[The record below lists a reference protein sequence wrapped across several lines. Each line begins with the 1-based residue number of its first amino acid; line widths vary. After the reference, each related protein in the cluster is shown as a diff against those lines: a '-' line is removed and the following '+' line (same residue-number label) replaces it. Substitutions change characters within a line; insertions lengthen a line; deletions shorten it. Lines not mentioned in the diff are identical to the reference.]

1 VRSAGLAQCSL
12 LLCAALITSAGCSN
26 RTKATNPS
34 NPNNPGSP
42 TAPSSASSAVGY
54 VYVNSKTTTSTP
66 DIQTFA
72 YAADATGQLTPLPG
86 SPFTLGISTS
96 AIGTA
101 ANKAYVV
108 ANSSTETKIN
118 TYTIG
123 SNGALTL
130 GPQFDAGPIDT
141 QFASDVASQEHIP
154 SQLAVNCSMRVG
166 GFDRNGQTL
175 YGAVTCSAGSNYY
188 ARIASF
194 AVDSSKGSL
203 TYLGN
208 TYTGAKTASFPFLS
222 LLDNDAY
229 AYQVYATGCG
239 TILGGGVFS
248 FARNSDG
255 LLISIHTVISPP
267 AQPPEATSGAGSS
280 GYVFGPAATDAT
292 NHVAFIE
299 APCFFLGGASPPI
312 QLSTYTVNPD

>member
-101 ANKAYVV
+101 ANRCGQFKYGNKDQHLHHRIERRAHPG
-108 ANSSTETKIN
+108 A
-118 TYTIG
+118 TIRRRT
-123 SNGALTL
+123 N
-130 GPQFDAGPIDT
+130 
-141 QFASDVASQEHIP
+141 
-154 SQLAVNCSMRVG
+154 R
-166 GFDRNGQTL
+166 
-175 YGAVTCSAGSNYY
+175 
-188 ARIASF
+188 
-194 AVDSSKGSL
+194 
-203 TYLGN
+203 
-208 TYTGAKTASFPFLS
+208 
-222 LLDNDAY
+222 
-229 AYQVYATGCG
+229 
-239 TILGGGVFS
+239 
-248 FARNSDG
+248 
-255 LLISIHTVISPP
+255 HTVRFRRRLARTHSL
-267 AQPPEATSGAGSS
+267 ATRRELQHESRWFRSKRANVIWSS
-280 GYVFGPAATDAT
+280 DLFGW
-292 NHVAFIE
+292 I
-299 APCFFLGGASPPI
+299 
-312 QLSTYTVNPD
+312 